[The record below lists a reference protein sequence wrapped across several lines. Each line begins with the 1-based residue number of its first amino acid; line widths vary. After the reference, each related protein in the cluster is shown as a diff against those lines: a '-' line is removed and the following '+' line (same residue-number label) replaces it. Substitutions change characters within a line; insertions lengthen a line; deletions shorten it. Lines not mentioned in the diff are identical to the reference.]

1 MGVVWWWWFGLVAD
15 CAVGFNNV
23 VYLFILFVVVVLFFT
38 CGLVYC
44 AVIWFI
50 VAAFWLLDYCI
61 VFADCCLRLV
71 AYLAVV
77 FGLVACD

>member
-1 MGVVWWWWFGLVAD
+1 MGVVWWWWFGLLAD
-15 CAVGFNNV
+15 CVVGFNSV

-61 VFADCCLRLV
+61 AFADCCLRLV
-71 AYLAVV
+71 AYLTVV